1 MTTATLAT
9 LSPALDV
16 DYAERARRLGPVI
29 EAGVAEA
36 EVTNQIAPSVMSA
49 LREAGLL
56 RLLLPRAL
64 GGGAL
69 DPDQFVPV
77 IEAIAAADAS
87 TAWTVNQTSV
97 CSAGAAFMT
106 PFAAKEIYGPANGML
121 AWGAGAKARAQE
133 CANESGERGYR
144 VTGTWQFASGS
155 RHATHIG
162 GHCGV
167 VDAAGAPRLGPNGKQ
182 IERTMLF
189 PRHQVKFDDVWRVM
203 GLKGTGSD
211 TYTVT
216 DLFVAEPMS
225 CPTITDWIVTTPADP
240 APLYRFSGSALYA
253 AGFGAIALGNA
264 RGMLDTFI
272 HIARDKTP
280 RGAKNA
286 LRDSAVV
293 QMQVALADTQ
303 LRAART
309 FLIQSL
315 REVQDGI
322 RATGAITTDDRMTIR
337 AAGTNAIHRG
347 TEVVETLY
355 RAAGA
360 TAIFET
366 EPFERR
372 FRDAYSVSQHLQG
385 RLAHFEQIGKH
396 LLGQETD
403 LMFV

>member
-1 MTTATLAT
+1 MTTASTLAT
-9 LSPALDV
+9 ISPAEDI
-16 DYAERARRLGPVI
+16 DYVERARRLGPVI

-36 EVTNQIAPSVMSA
+36 ERTSQIAPNVMDA
-49 LREAGLL
+49 LREACLL

-69 DPDQFVPV
+69 DPDKFAVV
-77 IEAIAAADAS
+77 IEVIAAADAS

-106 PFAAKEIYGPANGML
+106 PFAAKELYGPAEGML

-133 CANESGERGYR
+133 TEGGYR
-144 VTGTWQFASGS
+144 ITGTWQFASGS

-167 VDAAGAPRLGPNGKQ
+167 FDAAGAPCLGDNGKQ

-189 PRHQVKFDDVWRVM
+189 PRAHVKFDNVWRVM

-216 DLFVAEPMS
+216 DLFVPEAMS
-225 CPTITDWIVTTPADP
+225 CPTITDWIVTTPSDP
-240 APLYRFSGSALYA
+240 APIYRFSGSALYA
-253 AGFGAIALGNA
+253 GGFGAIALGNA

-286 LRDSAVV
+286 LRDSPVV

-315 REVQDGI
+315 REVQEGI
-322 RATGAITTDDRMTIR
+322 RATGAITTDQRMTIR